1 MIKPTVLAATALLA
15 LTACDRMPFGQG
27 GANETA
33 AASATTANASANT
46 SASDAG
52 VTSSRSLAG
61 LMGGNS
67 SGGDTGGGKDP
78 AGAVQAGSNDGV
90 IDPRLVGSWSD
101 SGTCKDAAELRAD
114 GTFVAHNGATGR
126 WSLVG
131 NQLVFRGNG
140 GEFRLQV
147 ESIQPDRIS
156 VTDSNGQRGG
166 SIRC

>member
-1 MIKPTVLAATALLA
+1 MHKPTVVAAIALLA

-27 GANETA
+27 GNEA
-33 AASATTANASANT
+33 AAANAATANAAGNT

-61 LMGGNS
+61 LMGGNQS
-67 SGGDTGGGKDP
+67 SADTGGGKDP
-78 AGAVQAGSNDGV
+78 AGAVQVSSNDGV

-131 NQLVFRGNG
+131 NQLIFRGNG

-147 ESIQPDRIS
+147 QSIQPDRIA
-156 VTDSNGQRGG
+156 VTDANGQTGG